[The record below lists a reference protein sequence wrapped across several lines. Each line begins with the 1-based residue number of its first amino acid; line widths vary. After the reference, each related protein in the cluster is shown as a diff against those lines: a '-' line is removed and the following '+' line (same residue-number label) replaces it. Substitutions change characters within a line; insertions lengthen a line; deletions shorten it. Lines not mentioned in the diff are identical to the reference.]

1 MQKKNI
7 FEKTFR
13 KLLIS
18 ITKRIESFFNF
29 FRENYFNK
37 KKDYKNIDNRIIL
50 ALVIIFIS
58 ICTYFLLPSFY
69 DQNKIRLQIENQIQD
84 KYNLEVKLNNVLK
97 YGVFPKPHF
106 YSENVQI
113 HHKSNQIA
121 KSKMIKVS
129 IVTKNLFSINNVK
142 VKDLIFTETDFR
154 LNFSNFNFFIN
165 LLNKINS
172 KEKVNFINSKLFYL
186 DQNSEIIFLSN
197 VKKLNY
203 QLQENSLKK
212 LSSKLNIF
220 NIPINL
226 EVVKNIDEE
235 IFLTE
240 IKSFPLRLNLKI
252 NSQYINDIFRGDL
265 DLTMINKNLKVDYE
279 FKNKILKFISQN
291 QDINGEINI
300 KPFFLTVNLD
310 LLHIDLKRIFEENS
324 FMINIIKSETLN
336 NRNLNGI
343 ISIESKNL
351 KGINFFGE
359 TKFDILLEEGDIF
372 IQKLITTFKNSVLI
386 NLNDTQLIVED
397 NKLKLSGFLT
407 LDFKDVK
414 KIFEHYQINIKDR
427 KYIKKI
433 KLGFLFHFDDEFVEI
448 YNLKVDGKTTQNLD
462 KFIEV
467 FNLKKNNIF
476 NKIIVRKSVK
486 DFFKIIS
493 LD

>member
-220 NIPINL
+220 NIPIL
-226 EVVKNIDEE
+226 NIE
-235 IFLTE
+235 
-240 IKSFPLRLNLKI
+240 
-252 NSQYINDIFRGDL
+252 
-265 DLTMINKNLKVDYE
+265 
-279 FKNKILKFISQN
+279 
-291 QDINGEINI
+291 
-300 KPFFLTVNLD
+300 
-310 LLHIDLKRIFEENS
+310 
-324 FMINIIKSETLN
+324 
-336 NRNLNGI
+336 
-343 ISIESKNL
+343 
-351 KGINFFGE
+351 
-359 TKFDILLEEGDIF
+359 
-372 IQKLITTFKNSVLI
+372 
-386 NLNDTQLIVED
+386 
-397 NKLKLSGFLT
+397 
-407 LDFKDVK
+407 
-414 KIFEHYQINIKDR
+414 
-427 KYIKKI
+427 
-433 KLGFLFHFDDEFVEI
+433 
-448 YNLKVDGKTTQNLD
+448 
-462 KFIEV
+462 
-467 FNLKKNNIF
+467 
-476 NKIIVRKSVK
+476 
-486 DFFKIIS
+486 
-493 LD
+493 